1 MLCAPESKLK
11 NEIAAA
17 GPVSRILSAGL
28 LRRDG
33 HSSGQRIAAVLWRP
47 TRRFYAPSRH
57 VPKPDSQESS
67 PGSLPIWSCSVWGLP
82 CPRHY
87 WRGGALLPHLFTL
100 TPARKGP
107 GGIFSVALSVE
118 RSHPNQRGGPPGRY
132 PAHCSA
138 EFGLSSPR
146 VRRREKRPSGPAAYG
161 IIICDEGGVLR
172 PGSWGPRLLA
182 PAYFGPTRSHGSI
195 IRRPRS

>member
-1 MLCAPESKLK
+1 VAE
-11 NEIAAA
+11 
-17 GPVSRILSAGL
+17 
-28 LRRDG
+28 
-33 HSSGQRIAAVLWRP
+33 
-47 TRRFYAPSRH
+47 
-57 VPKPDSQESS
+57 PDSKNQVADF
-67 PGSLPIWSCSVWGLP
+67 LPIWSCSVWGLP

-118 RSHPNQRGGPPGRY
+118 RSRPNQRGGPPGRY

-161 IIICDEGGVLR
+161 IIICDEGCVFG
-172 PGSWGPRLLA
+172 PGSCGSGASRASSLWPRPDPMA
-182 PAYFGPTRSHGSI
+182 RSFAGEAHNAHNCLS
-195 IRRPRS
+195 